1 VRLRRPWWRHRK
13 QLSCAEVAAVLQS
26 YLDGELD
33 AADRPAVAAHLDV
46 CRDCGLEEV
55 IFRDIKAVLIEPS
68 TDSVDPAVLERLRE
82 FGSKLPSSD
91 QPA

>member
-1 VRLRRPWWRHRK
+1 VRLQRPWWRRRK
-13 QLSCAEVAAVLQS
+13 QLSCAEVAAVLQG

-33 AADRPAVAAHLDV
+33 VADRPTVAAHLDV

-55 IFRDIKAVLIEPS
+55 TFRHIKAALVEPS
-68 TDSVDPAVLERLRE
+68 TESVDPAVLERLRQ
-82 FGSKLPSSD
+82 FGSELPSRD

>member
-1 VRLRRPWWRHRK
+1 MRPLRPWWRRRK
-13 QLSCAEVAAVLQS
+13 QLSCAEVAAVLQI

-55 IFRDIKAVLIEPS
+55 TFLHIKAALAEPS
-68 TDSVDPAVLERLRE
+68 TDSVDPAVLERLRD
-82 FGSKLPSSD
+82 FGSQLPSRD